1 MSYITATTLEDALN
15 RLAAG
20 PASVIAGGTDW
31 FPAQGD
37 KQFRGTLL
45 DISRLSELRGI
56 TRTNDGWT
64 IGAATTWTDIVNAD
78 LPAAFNG
85 LKQAAREVGSI
96 QIQNVGTIA
105 GNLCNASPAAD
116 GVPPLLSLGAEI
128 ELATARMTRRLPLG
142 DFLLGVRRT
151 DRADDEL
158 VTAIHIPACSPNS
171 CGSFL
176 KLGTRKY
183 LVISICMV
191 AVLATVEEGNLSDI
205 AIAIGAASPVALRL
219 TALENH
225 LRTLPVIDVS
235 RHVTA
240 AMVTGLS
247 PIADIRASAEYRH
260 AASAEVI
267 RRAISLAL
275 EGKA

>member
-45 DISRLSELRGI
+45 DISRLSGCLLS
-56 TRTNDGWT
+56 
-64 IGAATTWTDIVNAD
+64 TTWTDIVNAD

-116 GVPPLLSLGAEI
+116 GVPPLLSLGAEV

-191 AVLATVEEGNLSDI
+191 AVLATVEEGKLSDI
-205 AIAIGAASPVALRL
+205 AIAIGAASPVTLRL